1 MTQQRLSK
9 RQINKLYKEYNDYFD
24 GNETQIAYELAKD
37 FIYNASREYQRF
49 LNQAYASHTKT
60 KFSHTICE
68 KGFNLR
74 KQAIEE
80 TSEYLNPQNSI
91 KESFEQRIA
100 KQQFKKD

>member
-1 MTQQRLSK
+1 M
-9 RQINKLYKEYNDYFD
+9 
-24 GNETQIAYELAKD
+24 
-37 FIYNASREYQRF
+37 
-49 LNQAYASHTKT
+49 SHTKT

-80 TSEYLNPQNSI
+80 TAEYLNPQNSI